1 MTLAA
6 LMILGLV
13 AQARQEKVMIY
24 GDHGRLDAVI
34 QTPETQPGHKIPM
47 VIICHGFTGN
57 KDELLL
63 RTLADSL
70 ERQGV
75 GSIRFDFNGHGR
87 SDGLF
92 EQMTVPNEIVDTKH
106 VLEYVEHLDYVNRI
120 ALAGHSQGGVVAAMT
135 GGELGNGR
143 IDALVLLAPA
153 GVLRD
158 DALRGNTFGKIYDP
172 KNPPETIELWGGR
185 KLGGNYIRTAIGLP
199 IYETA
204 MHYTGPT
211 LVIHGESDRTVPYTY
226 GQRFHYVIKGS
237 EFRLMP
243 DMDHGFSR
251 HEAEVAGMAA
261 RFLAD
266 RLGASPKAFSATKSK
281 TGKTT
286 DSINPRTI
294 KGADASTYETLGG
307 GYSRD
312 KNHAYYNGRLISDA
326 WGGNHFVY
334 KSGGYATDGVHT
346 YYNGRPVERN

>member
-1 MTLAA
+1 
-6 LMILGLV
+6 
-13 AQARQEKVMIY
+13 
-24 GDHGRLDAVI
+24 
-34 QTPETQPGHKIPM
+34 
-47 VIICHGFTGN
+47 
-57 KDELLL
+57 
-63 RTLADSL
+63 
-70 ERQGV
+70 
-75 GSIRFDFNGHGR
+75 
-87 SDGLF
+87 
-92 EQMTVPNEIVDTKH
+92 
-106 VLEYVEHLDYVNRI
+106 
-120 ALAGHSQGGVVAAMT
+120 
-135 GGELGNGR
+135 
-143 IDALVLLAPA
+143 
-153 GVLRD
+153 
-158 DALRGNTFGKIYDP
+158 
-172 KNPPETIELWGGR
+172 
-185 KLGGNYIRTAIGLP
+185 
-199 IYETA
+199 

-286 DSINPRTI
+286 DSIDPRTI

>member
-1 MTLAA
+1 
-6 LMILGLV
+6 
-13 AQARQEKVMIY
+13 MIY

-251 HEAEVAGMAA
+251 HEAEVAGSKPHQRPFLPQNRKPEKQPILSIREPSRVQMPPLTKRLVGATAVTRTTPTIMAA
-261 RFLAD
+261 
-266 RLGASPKAFSATKSK
+266 SSATR
-281 TGKTT
+281 GVATT
-286 DSINPRTI
+286 SFTRAEATPLT
-294 KGADASTYETLGG
+294 
-307 GYSRD
+307 
-312 KNHAYYNGRLISDA
+312 AYTPIIMAGR
-326 WGGNHFVY
+326 WN
-334 KSGGYATDGVHT
+334 ATEIHLCQPI
-346 YYNGRPVERN
+346 YH